1 MTAKVDARFEG
12 VRLTPKFMWQE
23 WRTDWL
29 ALGGSVGGSVKPRA
43 HSVNI
48 FTSSCISSRE
58 AEV

>member
-48 FTSSCISSRE
+48 FTSSCISS
-58 AEV
+58 